1 VLVGAALWRV
11 VVDEHLEVLT
21 SCSRRDT
28 RHFALERGPAVG
40 ACAVFARAPHAG
52 VGRDEERLIAARVA
66 GRAEEHDA
74 VAEEQVAVRQHD
86 VLRLHAFATFGD
98 EPRLL
103 HRVEIVPVVP
113 FAFRREEQRVRKAR
127 LESIV
132 LGAELAAEVLRVEV
146 IERDVIDV
154 RVRERLMGDG
164 LLAESE
170 VQKHLDALPD
180 LEGQAVE
187 LTVKQ
192 PALQNESDR
201 DIVIVRTSGVRPPI
215 APVRPADDDL
225 AIIDDD
231 DDDDDLELDPK
242 KAEAKKPV
250 EKPKAKEADSDED
263 DDDEEEEVKKD
274 GEADKGWG
282 DEP

>member
-1 VLVGAALWRV
+1 MAI
-11 VVDEHLEVLT
+11 
-21 SCSRRDT
+21 
-28 RHFALERGPAVG
+28 P
-40 ACAVFARAPHAG
+40 
-52 VGRDEERLIAARVA
+52 
-66 GRAEEHDA
+66 
-74 VAEEQVAVRQHD
+74 
-86 VLRLHAFATFGD
+86 
-98 EPRLL
+98 
-103 HRVEIVPVVP
+103 
-113 FAFRREEQRVRKAR
+113 
-127 LESIV
+127 
-132 LGAELAAEVLRVEV
+132 AELKF
-146 IERDVIDV
+146 DV

-192 PALQNESDR
+192 PALQNESER